1 MGIAGALLLV
11 VMIFS
16 TSLSVYEEEVDVG
29 NLNRRLEV
37 VKIQKKSISKKLSAA
52 KKESEVVANKLFEL
66 REQLRIEITQKKRMQ
81 AEIEGTGEAFEEP
94 ALESDEEKAKI
105 IEELKKMAGLET
117 ELESL
122 TQEHERIEYLMRAR
136 DEEARLR
143 VEELITENNALLEEL
158 EATISYEEEEFV
170 EEADSSSLGQMVQE
184 LAAENVDLK
193 SRLEAAENALKE
205 LEN

>member
-16 TSLSVYEEEVDVG
+16 TSLSIYEEEVDVG
-29 NLNRRLEV
+29 NLNRKLEV
-37 VKIQKKSISKKLSAA
+37 VKIEKKNIHKQLKSA
-52 KKESEVVANKLFEL
+52 KKDSKDVADKLFSL
-66 REQLRIEITQKKRMQ
+66 REQLRIEVAEKKRIQ
-81 AEIEGTGEAFEEP
+81 RELEGSGEAFEEP
-94 ALESDEEKAKI
+94 ALESDEEKATI
-105 IEELKKMAGLET
+105 IEELKKMAALEA

-122 TQEHERIEYLMRAR
+122 TQEHERIEYLMRTR

-143 VEELITENNALLEEL
+143 VEELIVENNALLEEL
-158 EATISYEEEEFV
+158 DTVELEAGEDVV
-170 EEADSSSLGQMVQE
+170 EEADSSSLGQMIQE

-205 LEN
+205 FQN